1 MEWSKSIYSYGM
13 AVCLL
18 EIGGEDV
25 EMRKEAAHL
34 MGQVPSLRQKI
45 AGKSIP
51 LEVCHA
57 SYHLRMLILSF
68 LAVFTEI
75 CSSQSPQVPKAK
87 QSPRSPGP

>member
-57 SYHLRMLILSF
+57 SYHFPSFTHVDPFLSGRVYRN
-68 LAVFTEI
+68 L
-75 CSSQSPQVPKAK
+75 
-87 QSPRSPGP
+87 